1 MPPLP
6 PSPCQATHFCAKIL
20 APSAALPLPA
30 GRLLPSGR
38 MLISHSARSA
48 CVIGLPRRGP
58 SASATLAP
66 SASPATPAMTASLGI
81 DMLDL
86 PLGLDRPT
94 GDGVEMVARKTADR
108 RGFRG
113 LAAQRHELL
122 AGRLHVAGLV
132 PGPALQDRRPAVPAP
147 RHREPGEGLR
157 QARLLQGRFGPTLAA
172 VRGDQDLGD
181 PPGARIGDA
190 GYLVDARL
198 LVGEA
203 GRWRG
208 DEGLHLLH
216 EIELRILSVR
226 KGVR

>member
-1 MPPLP
+1 
-6 PSPCQATHFCAKIL
+6 
-20 APSAALPLPA
+20 
-30 GRLLPSGR
+30 

-113 LAAQRHELL
+113 LAAHSHEMLE
-122 AGRLHVAGLV
+122 GRLIVAVLV
-132 PGPALQDRRPAVPAP
+132 PGPAWPTSTPAV
-147 RHREPGEGLR
+147 
-157 QARLLQGRFGPTLAA
+157 
-172 VRGDQDLGD
+172 
-181 PPGARIGDA
+181 
-190 GYLVDARL
+190 
-198 LVGEA
+198 
-203 GRWRG
+203 
-208 DEGLHLLH
+208 
-216 EIELRILSVR
+216 
-226 KGVR
+226 